1 MVSTVDSEIEVLEV
15 MNDVLLRNVL
25 ICKSVHRYTRDE
37 FGTFTCL
44 VKHNPKINTLKK
56 YNVYIHPLLCTA
68 VEPRTA
74 PPPLRRRNLVCNWP
88 IPKIFPKTMF
98 FVDM

>member
-1 MVSTVDSEIEVLEV
+1 MKHRNRCVLVSTVDSEIEVLEV

-44 VKHNPKINTLKK
+44 VKHNPKINI
-56 YNVYIHPLLCTA
+56 YIHPLLCTQ
-68 VEPRTA
+68 
-74 PPPLRRRNLVCNWP
+74 L
-88 IPKIFPKTMF
+88 
-98 FVDM
+98 

>member
-1 MVSTVDSEIEVLEV
+1 
-15 MNDVLLRNVL
+15 MNDVLLRNVFVKV
-25 ICKSVHRYTRDE
+25 CTGTHDE

-44 VKHNPKINTLKK
+44 VKHTLKINNLK

-74 PPPLRRRNLVCNWP
+74 PPLRRRNLVCNWP